1 MVSCPWGTVLLE
13 GLSPFQCG
21 SSAVVRKETSAPS
34 GMHRALLI
42 CTEELVSEV
51 LKMPGLNNLYVLVS
65 GELIK
70 MGIRVEGMCQAGGQ
84 GQAAVR

>member
-1 MVSCPWGTVLLE
+1 MSCLCGTVPLE

-21 SSAVVRKETSAPS
+21 SAVARKETSAPS

-42 CTEELVSEV
+42 CTELVSEV
-51 LKMPGLNNLYVLVS
+51 LKMPGLNNPYVSVS
-65 GELIK
+65 GEPTE
-70 MGIRVEGMCQAGGQ
+70 MGIRVEGRCQAGGQ